1 MNQGQGFYLQT
12 GDFNY
17 IAMKH
22 RFFSILLI
30 SVIMLSGHAVLCA
43 QSPHFSI
50 FDSFEKSSK
59 PGAGIVVIHQPESLK
74 QLVGTRIDS
83 ENIDVVNGKTYLVTE
98 GYRVQVYSGNNQRT
112 SKGEAMDK
120 QKKIKELYPDVRT
133 YVTYNAPFWK
143 LHVGDYR
150 SYEEASYM
158 LRSLRETFPQIRNEI
173 YIIEDEIRLL
183 LD

>member
-1 MNQGQGFYLQT
+1 M
-12 GDFNY
+12 
-17 IAMKH
+17 
-22 RFFSILLI
+22 
-30 SVIMLSGHAVLCA
+30 
-43 QSPHFSI
+43 
-50 FDSFEKSSK
+50 
-59 PGAGIVVIHQPESLK
+59 

-83 ENIDVVNGKTYLVTE
+83 VNINVVERKACLVTK
-98 GYRVQVYSGNNQRT
+98 GDRVQVYSGTNRR
-112 SKGEAMDK
+112 KFRGETMDK
-120 QKKIKELYPDVRT
+120 QKKIKKLYPYVRT
-133 YVTYNAPFWK
+133 YVTDNAPFWK

>member
-1 MNQGQGFYLQT
+1 
-12 GDFNY
+12 
-17 IAMKH
+17 
-22 RFFSILLI
+22 
-30 SVIMLSGHAVLCA
+30 
-43 QSPHFSI
+43 
-50 FDSFEKSSK
+50 
-59 PGAGIVVIHQPESLK
+59 
-74 QLVGTRIDS
+74 
-83 ENIDVVNGKTYLVTE
+83 
-98 GYRVQVYSGNNQRT
+98 
-112 SKGEAMDK
+112 MDK

-150 SYEEASYM
+150 SYKEASYM